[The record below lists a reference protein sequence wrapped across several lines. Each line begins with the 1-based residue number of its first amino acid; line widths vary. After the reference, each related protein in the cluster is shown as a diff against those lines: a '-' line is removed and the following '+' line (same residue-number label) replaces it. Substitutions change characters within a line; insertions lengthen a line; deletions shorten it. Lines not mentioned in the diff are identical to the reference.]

1 MRVKHRS
8 FSVFVF
14 CLYGC
19 GCLTGTIASAADD
32 KKSEDKTPKLLVAAP
47 LGVVPGMS
55 TKLMLRGL
63 RIDEATEVRAS
74 IGEKQLETKLLAKQ
88 KNNLGTNLD
97 PKLGGDS
104 QVDVEL
110 TVPSEAV
117 GSPEN
122 PATLHLVVVTS
133 AGVSEPYE
141 LPLASADQIDTEQ
154 EPNDGFDSDS
164 KKGAQPIAVGK
175 VLLGRIERGQDV
187 DVYSIESTPG
197 QRLIIEVTARRLGS
211 PLDASLTLFDQHG
224 TILATSDDSGDST
237 DSQIEFTSPGGKL
250 YIVVSD
256 ANDQGSAAHGY
267 RLTARQ

>member
-1 MRVKHRS
+1 MHRS
-8 FSVFVF
+8 CSVFAC
-14 CLYGC
+14 CLCGC
-19 GCLTGTIASAADD
+19 GCLIGAIASAADD

-63 RIDEATEVRAS
+63 RVDEATEVRAT
-74 IGEKQLETKLLAKQ
+74 IGDKQLETKLLAKQ
-88 KNNLGTNLD
+88 KNNLGPNLD

-122 PATLHLVVVTS
+122 PTSLRFVVVTA

-141 LPLASADQIDTEQ
+141 LPLASADQFENEQ

-164 KKGAQPIAVGK
+164 KKGAQPIALGK
-175 VLLGRIERGQDV
+175 VVLGRIERAQDV
-187 DVYSIESTPG
+187 DVYSIESTAG
-197 QRLIIEVTARRLGS
+197 QKLTIEVTARRLGS
-211 PLDASLTLFDQHG
+211 PLDALLTLFDQHG
-224 TILATSDDSGDST
+224 TILATSDDTGDST

-250 YIVVSD
+250 YTVVSD

-267 RLTARQ
+267 RLAVRQ